1 MRFFSKVAI
10 LATAT
15 FGFAGAPAQAAV
27 QVTGYSYSPAAIG
40 GGLAVDS
47 AGFAEYGAAGRFL
60 STIQD
65 LATMATLQRYTF
77 CIDVLSGYYT
87 YTPYNDV
94 SLSSVISD
102 LTKRQTLAGL
112 LAYANPTIDAA
123 GSPVATSLSAAAFSL
138 AIWEVVHETSGVY
151 NLTLG
156 NFHVYGDLAGAGALA
171 NTYLSNV
178 RTGAWSGDVNAVR
191 VLVSTGNNSQNQIYL
206 AAATA
211 VPEPATWAMMLG
223 GFGLMGAAMRRRAQP
238 KLSFANL

>member
-1 MRFFSKVAI
+1 MRFFSKLAI
-10 LATAT
+10 VATAAI
-15 FGFAGAPAQAAV
+15 GFAAAPAQAAV
-27 QVTGYSYSPAAIG
+27 QVTGYTYSPDAIG

-47 AGFAEYGAAGRFL
+47 AGFSQYGAAGRFL

-65 LATMATLQRYTF
+65 LTTLATLQRYTF

-94 SLSSVISD
+94 SMSSVISD

-112 LAYANPTIDAA
+112 LTYANPTIDAA

-151 NLTLG
+151 NVTLG
-156 NFHVYGDLAGAGALA
+156 NFRAFGDLTGAANLA
-171 NTYLSNV
+171 NSYLSNV
-178 RTGAWSGDVNAVR
+178 RTGVWSGDVNAVR
-191 VLVSTGNNSQNQIYL
+191 ILASAGNNSQNQIYL
-206 AAATA
+206 AASSA
-211 VPEPATWAMMLG
+211 VPEPATWAMMLS

-238 KLSFANL
+238 KLSFAKA